1 MESLTEP
8 AAVVFLARHA
18 AQVPAH
24 QAIVELGVHQGGSLI
39 PIAHAAAHGNR
50 ARVYGI
56 DAWGLSNAY
65 DGRPHMRDRYPAD
78 NQQVTQ
84 FGLDNAGVHAF
95 LYRDLT
101 VYAAETW
108 DGPPVGLLFI
118 DAEHTYD
125 AVRADFHA
133 WRPHLAAG
141 ALVAFD
147 DYDASKAKFAGV
159 IRAVDEL
166 VDEFLHDFE
175 VVGSRLAVART

>member
-8 AAVVFLARHA
+8 LAVEWLARHA
-18 AQVPAH
+18 AHVPAS
-24 QAIVELGVHQGGSLI
+24 QAVVELGVHQGGSLI
-39 PIAHAAAHGNR
+39 PIARGAAAGNG
-50 ARVYGI
+50 ARVYGV
-56 DAWGLSNAY
+56 DAWGLGQAY
-65 DGRPHMRDRYPAD
+65 QGRPHMLDRYPAD

-108 DGPPVGLLFI
+108 DGPQVGLLFI

-125 AVRADFHA
+125 AVRDDFLA
-133 WRPHLAAG
+133 WRPHLADG

-147 DYDASKAKFAGV
+147 DYDARVRKFAGV

-166 VDEFLHDFE
+166 ADEFLHDFE
-175 VVGSRLAVART
+175 VIGSRLAVART